1 MAKKMLGKV
10 VAGAAL
16 GGASLLVFAPGAAFA
31 DGQPHEN
38 EGKVFAKPH
47 AAKPGEEIKLVEIC
61 EKPQENAFVWSKVTG
76 KVKLEPARDGG
87 KWDRGGWNG
96 EDGSYEHGK
105 DGKDWPGREHE
116 KDGKD
121 WKSDKDGKD
130 WHGGEEG
137 KDWKGGEDRG
147 GDWKPGD
154 ESGDWQGG
162 KDGGEWKPDQDGK
175 DWQGGEDRGGD
186 WKSGEEGGEWQGRE
200 DAPQA
205 GAGGGAASDEDRD
218 WKSDEH
224 GQDAEG
230 ERDWKGRE
238 DDKHGEKSES
248 DWKDR
253 GEHGKGD
260 GWEHEKDFV
269 YYGEARIAKDA
280 KPGTYKLEGS
290 CGEGEL
296 VVLPHGGV
304 DGGDGGLTAGTDRSM
319 ATAGAGLVGAA
330 ALGGLVLLRRRRTD
344 EFAA

>member
-16 GGASLLVFAPGAAFA
+16 GGASLLVFAPGVAFA

-76 KVKLEPARDGG
+76 KVKLQPARDGG
-87 KWDRGGWNG
+87 KWDGGGWNG

-105 DGKDWPGREHE
+105 DGKG
-116 KDGKD
+116 
-121 WKSDKDGKD
+121 
-130 WHGGEEG
+130 WH
-137 KDWKGGEDRG
+137 GGEDRG
-147 GDWKPGD
+147 GDWK
-154 ESGDWQGG
+154 SGEDS
-162 KDGGEWKPDQDGK
+162 GGEWKPDQDGK

-186 WKSGEEGGEWQGRE
+186 WKSGEEGGDWQGRE

-205 GAGGGAASDEDRD
+205 GAGGGAASDEERD

-230 ERDWKGRE
+230 GRDRKGRE
-238 DDKHGEKSES
+238 DDKHGEKPES

>member
-16 GGASLLVFAPGAAFA
+16 GGASLLVFAPGVAFA
-31 DGQPHEN
+31 DGPPPET

-61 EKPQENAFVWSKVTG
+61 EKPQEKPFVWSKVTG
-76 KVKLEPARDGG
+76 KVKLESARDGG
-87 KWDRGGWNG
+87 KWGRGDSNG
-96 EDGSYEHGK
+96 KDWQHGK
-105 DGKDWPGREHE
+105 DRG
-116 KDGKD
+116 D
-121 WKSDKDGKD
+121 WKP
-130 WHGGEEG
+130 GG
-137 KDWKGGEDRG
+137 DH

-154 ESGDWQGG
+154 D
-162 KDGGEWKPDQDGK
+162 K
-175 DWQGGEDRGGD
+175 GD
-186 WKSGEEGGEWQGRE
+186 WKPGGDKGDWTPGEDKGDWTPGGDKGDWTPGGDKGDRTPGGDKGDWTPGGDKGDRTPGEDKGDWTPGEDKGDWTPGGDKGEWQDRE
-200 DAPQA
+200 EAPQQ
-205 GAGGGAASDEDRD
+205 GAGGGAAADEEGN

-230 ERDWKGRE
+230 ARDR
-238 DDKHGEKSES
+238 
-248 DWKDR
+248 KDR
-253 GEHGKGD
+253 DEHGADKGD
-260 GWEHEKDFV
+260 RWEHEKDFV
-269 YYGEARIAKDA
+269 YYGEARIAEDA

-304 DGGDGGLTAGTDRSM
+304 DGGDGGLTAGTDRDM

>member
-16 GGASLLVFAPGAAFA
+16 GGASLLVFAPGVAFA

-121 WKSDKDGKD
+121 WQRGEDSGDWKSGEDSGEWHGGEDGKD
-130 WHGGEEG
+130 W
-137 KDWKGGEDRG
+137 K
-147 GDWKPGD
+147 
-154 ESGDWQGG
+154 
-162 KDGGEWKPDQDGK
+162 
-175 DWQGGEDRGGD
+175 GGEDRGGD

-205 GAGGGAASDEDRD
+205 GAGGGAAADEERD

-224 GQDAEG
+224 GQDAEDG
-230 ERDWKGRE
+230 RDWKGRE

-269 YYGEARIAKDA
+269 YYGEARIARDA

>member
-16 GGASLLVFAPGAAFA
+16 GGASLLVFAPGVAFA

-87 KWDRGGWNG
+87 KWNRGGWNG

-121 WKSDKDGKD
+121 WK
-130 WHGGEEG
+130 
-137 KDWKGGEDRG
+137 GGEDRG
-147 GDWKPGD
+147 GDWKSGD
-154 ESGDWQGG
+154 ESGDWKPGQ
-162 KDGGEWKPDQDGK
+162 DGGEDGK
-175 DWQGGEDRGGD
+175 DWKGGEDRGGD

-205 GAGGGAASDEDRD
+205 GAGGGAAADEERD

-224 GQDAEG
+224 GQDAEDG
-230 ERDWKGRE
+230 RDWKGRE

-248 DWKDR
+248 DWMDR

-269 YYGEARIAKDA
+269 YYGEARIARDA